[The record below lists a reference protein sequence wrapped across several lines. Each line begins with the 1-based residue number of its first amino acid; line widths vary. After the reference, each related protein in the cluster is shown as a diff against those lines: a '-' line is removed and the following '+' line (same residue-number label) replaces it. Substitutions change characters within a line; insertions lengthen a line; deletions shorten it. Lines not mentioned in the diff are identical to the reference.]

1 MRSVSPE
8 LSPSGNVSMCKIC
21 LFVSFLSFY
30 IQTCQTAVLSDE
42 VLLDIPHEESIMFDI
57 DFNYLK
63 YLTLHGILI
72 YWSGTE
78 MY

>member
-1 MRSVSPE
+1 MSPYA
-8 LSPSGNVSMCKIC
+8 KC
-21 LFVSFLSFY
+21 LFASSLSFY

-42 VLLDIPHEESIMFDI
+42 VLLDTPHEESLMFDS

-72 YWSGTE
+72 YWSGTA